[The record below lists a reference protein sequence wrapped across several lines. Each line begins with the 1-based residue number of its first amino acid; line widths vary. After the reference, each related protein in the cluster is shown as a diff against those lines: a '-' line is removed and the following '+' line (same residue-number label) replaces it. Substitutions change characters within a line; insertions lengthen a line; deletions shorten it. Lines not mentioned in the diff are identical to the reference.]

1 VTETQSRM
9 VRDGDGFT
17 PSVALHVDVIAD
29 LVCPFCF
36 IGKRRLDEA
45 LKAVQ
50 GPNEVSWY
58 PFQLNPEISAEGQPF
73 DEYLKHRFG
82 SVENI
87 EPVLQYLAAEGKGV
101 GIDFRFDLLR
111 HVPNTVQLHQLLQLA
126 DMRGLDQSA
135 LAEGLLSAF
144 FEDGRNIGDRDELID
159 IVAAHGL
166 SAEDVTAAAE
176 SERLRQIVLS
186 REAQARGSG
195 LVGVPG
201 YLVNR
206 RLLVVGAQSTDV
218 MINAFDQAM
227 FGAGTDSLVSPTL
240 H

>member
-1 VTETQSRM
+1 M

-58 PFQLNPEISAEGQPF
+58 PFQLNPDISAEGQPF

-87 EPVLQYLAAEGKGV
+87 EPALQYLAAEGKGV

-166 SAEDVTAAAE
+166 SVEDVMAAAE
-176 SERLRQIVLS
+176 SDRLRQIVLS